1 MLLRAGVRPL
11 HHAVYG
17 RHLLLSVDDDQINQ
31 NVVRALLGSTGYE
44 VVGVPSGGE
53 ALQFLAGCTALPDL
67 VLLDVMMPGMD
78 GFETLER
85 LRAAYPSPRV
95 PVLMV
100 SAQHEEEQVVRG
112 LDLGADDYITK

>member
-1 MLLRAGVRPL
+1 M
-11 HHAVYG
+11 YG

-31 NVVRALLGSTGYE
+31 NVVRSLLGSTGYE
-44 VVGVPSGGE
+44 VVTVPSGSE

-78 GFETLER
+78 GFQMLSCM
-85 LRAAYPSPRV
+85 RALYPSPHI

-100 SAQHEEEQVVRG
+100 SAQHEEEPLVRG